1 MLLQKIL
8 KISLLL
14 PFKSVRDSARAYRE
28 FNNHFAEA
36 TVRTLNITL
45 PVAAVEPACGDV
57 RLGSDSPA
65 TTGADEGAGALA
77 LVAGAAV

>member
-1 MLLQKIL
+1 MLFAG
-8 KISLLL
+8 STMAV
-14 PFKSVRDSARAYRE
+14 VREDEEVVQMPSKP
-28 FNNHFAEA
+28 
-36 TVRTLNITL
+36 L

-57 RLGSDSPA
+57 RLGRDSPA

>member
-1 MLLQKIL
+1 MAV
-8 KISLLL
+8 
-14 PFKSVRDSARAYRE
+14 VREDEEVVQMPSKP
-28 FNNHFAEA
+28 
-36 TVRTLNITL
+36 L

-65 TTGADEGAGALA
+65 TTGADDGAGALA

>member
-1 MLLQKIL
+1 MAVVREDDAFVQMPSK
-8 KISLLL
+8 
-14 PFKSVRDSARAYRE
+14 PF
-28 FNNHFAEA
+28 
-36 TVRTLNITL
+36 

-77 LVAGAAV
+77 PVAGAPV